1 MSAEQQAGTRV
12 EMSYRAT
19 IEDLREALR
28 ARMRATPAGRR
39 TRWLMVVIAVLLL
52 AYAVLSSVL
61 KGTVDVPFMIT
72 PVVVL
77 LVMLFVPHLQARQFY
92 RLLDAGGPCRTTVD
106 ESGIA
111 VANQQQSSVLTW
123 QALAHYTETP
133 RVFVLFSGDRN
144 ATSLTILPKRGAP
157 GAGDIDRL
165 RALFDRH
172 LTRV

>member
-1 MSAEQQAGTRV
+1 MSAEQQAGTQV

-19 IEDLREALR
+19 VEDLREALR

-39 TRWLMVVIAVLLL
+39 TRWLMAVIAVLLL
-52 AYAVLSSVL
+52 AYAVLSSL
-61 KGTVDVPFMIT
+61 LDGTVDMPLLIT
-72 PVVVL
+72 PAVVL
-77 LVMLFVPHLQARQFY
+77 LVMLFVPRMQARQFH

-133 RVFVLFSGDRN
+133 HVFVLLGGDRN
-144 ATSLTILPKRGAP
+144 VTSLTVLPKRGAP
-157 GAGDIDRL
+157 DAGDVDRL

-172 LTRV
+172 LIRV

>member
-39 TRWLMVVIAVLLL
+39 TRWPMVVIAVLLL

-157 GAGDIDRL
+157 GAGDVDRL